1 MGKFYYL
8 KFGLAVVLSYVGVKM
23 VLVDIYHIPTVLSL
37 AVIAVVLAAA
47 VVASIV
53 RAQRLG
59 ARNVEPEAQ
68 VREEVVEEMMPKK

>member
-1 MGKFYYL
+1 
-8 KFGLAVVLSYVGVKM
+8 VVL
-23 VLVDIYHIPTVLSL
+23 D
-37 AVIAVVLAAA
+37 AA

-53 RAQRLG
+53 RAQRLA